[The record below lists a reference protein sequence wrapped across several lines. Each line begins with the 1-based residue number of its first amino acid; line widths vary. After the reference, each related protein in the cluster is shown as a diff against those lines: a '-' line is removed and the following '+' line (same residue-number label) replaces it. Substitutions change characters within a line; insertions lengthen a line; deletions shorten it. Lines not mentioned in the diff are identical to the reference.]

1 METQSYWPPF
11 QNNESVMRAQING
24 DLVIL
29 TTFQKNVAV
38 MRAQING
45 DLVILTTFQNNE
57 AVVRAQINGDL
68 VILTTFQKNE
78 AVVRA
83 QINGDLVILTT
94 SQKNEAVVISAV
106 VISCRSATEV
116 ESVLLAV
123 GLLRRGHSMLDVG
136 EGSCCDGEFM
146 EREAMDVGC
155 CDLVPHEINVV
166 VSTPVCA
173 PYHLIHF
180 R

>member
-45 DLVILTTFQNNE
+45 DLVILTTFQKNE
-57 AVVRAQINGDL
+57 AVMRAQINGDL
-68 VILTTFQKNE
+68 VILTTF
-78 AVVRA
+78 
-83 QINGDLVILTT
+83 
-94 SQKNEAVVISAV
+94 QKNEAVVISAV

-116 ESVLLAV
+116 ENVLLMA
-123 GLLRRGHSMLDVG
+123 GLLRHGH
-136 EGSCCDGEFM
+136 
-146 EREAMDVGC
+146 
-155 CDLVPHEINVV
+155 
-166 VSTPVCA
+166 
-173 PYHLIHF
+173 
-180 R
+180 